1 MGMPRNVSLG
11 GAALCL
17 KLDSCRMMASCTCIG
32 KPYFFSTSSDA
43 SNQSGFSRK
52 ILHAFSTLDGGVVA
66 QDASNRGNIRSNKGL
81 CIGESEAQIEGRAGL
96 DVSGYP
102 RPGQP
107 DAGVSAAIKTA
118 SDTGG
123 SMGFCP
129 CARSSP
135 DETLPPAR
143 NGSSA
148 AHG

>member
-1 MGMPRNVSLG
+1 MGMPRKVSLG

-32 KPYFFSTSSDA
+32 KPYFFSTACDA
-43 SNQSGFSRK
+43 LNQSGFSRK

-66 QDASNRGNIRSNKGL
+66 QDASSKGNVKSNKGL
-81 CIGESEAQIEGRAGL
+81 CIGGSEAQLEGRADLG
-96 DVSGYP
+96 VSGCSLS
-102 RPGQP
+102 GQP
-107 DAGVSAAIKTA
+107 DAGVSTVIKTA